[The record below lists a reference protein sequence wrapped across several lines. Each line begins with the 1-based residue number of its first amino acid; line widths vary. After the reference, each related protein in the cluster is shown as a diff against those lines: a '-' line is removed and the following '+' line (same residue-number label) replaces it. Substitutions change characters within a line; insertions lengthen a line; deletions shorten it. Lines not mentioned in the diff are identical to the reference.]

1 MTPRN
6 EQNPIGFAR
15 RVGSPALRNEPF
27 IRVTECKTPTFCTAH
42 RSFSSAR
49 TAQNETHQHVATNA
63 PKSANAKPAQ
73 PRGLQHF
80 ARQRKNSACKTAQQ
94 AIAQSAS
101 TAWAFRS
108 SSVQYARQASCV
120 AASTTFGAKPASSAS
135 CHRGAHKHQRSPG
148 CNPGKPHWRLG
159 VERSLPA
166 ALENAKNSAVSTTQT
181 VCDPTSSGPVLQQ
194 PSRKKPVIG
203 DVQQVASLSPSTFLA
218 CGCRTTPFVEAMRIM
233 RLTPLL
239 FPAETAGL
247 YSRPVSG
254 RTHHE
259 PAPRQHPR
267 KPPAK
272 PFPRTG
278 VWYTVRSESPE
289 ADATP
294 HDGQTRPRSLSN
306 RLRFSA
312 TGSVETLPGHY
323 LFHPGR
329 FFRPGRHCNVI

>member
-6 EQNPIGFAR
+6 QQNLIGFAR
-15 RVGSPALRNEPF
+15 RVGSPALRNKSF
-27 IRVTECKTPTFCTAH
+27 SRVTACKTPTFCTAQ
-42 RSFSSAR
+42 RDFQRAR
-49 TAQNETHQHVATNA
+49 AAQPETRQHLATSA
-63 PKSANAKPAQ
+63 PKSARAKPSE
-73 PRGLQHF
+73 PRGLQHS
-80 ARQRKNSACKTAQQ
+80 AHQRKKSPCKTTQQ
-94 AIAQSAS
+94 ATAQSAS

-108 SSVQYARQASCV
+108 SRSQYAKHASCV
-120 AASTTFGAKPASSAS
+120 AASTTFGAKPASNAS
-135 CHRGAHKHQRSPG
+135 CHRGAHKHHRSPG

-159 VERSLPA
+159 VERSFPA
-166 ALENAKNSAVSTTQT
+166 AFENARNSAVSITQT
-181 VCDPTSSGPVLQQ
+181 VCDPTSSGPVLQH

-203 DVQQVASLSPSTFLA
+203 DVQQIASLSPSTFLA

-247 YSRPVSG
+247 YSRPILG

-272 PFPRTG
+272 PFPRPG
-278 VWYTVRSESPE
+278 VWYTVWSASPE